1 MRSFETR
8 FQVQA
13 EELRREKEKQALR
26 AVSCVKVFAVPVL
39 LSTTIAYEELGP
51 TWNMFTIFQTYIYI
65 YIPSH
70 ALHPQPVRQ
79 AAAKLYDLKTYAD
92 AQFSLPGCGGGRMA
106 GLSQQG

>member
-51 TWNMFTIFQTYIYI
+51 TWNMFTIFQTYIIYI
-65 YIPSH
+65 YTQPCLASSAGPPPPSF
-70 ALHPQPVRQ
+70 
-79 AAAKLYDLKTYAD
+79 TI
-92 AQFSLPGCGGGRMA
+92 
-106 GLSQQG
+106 